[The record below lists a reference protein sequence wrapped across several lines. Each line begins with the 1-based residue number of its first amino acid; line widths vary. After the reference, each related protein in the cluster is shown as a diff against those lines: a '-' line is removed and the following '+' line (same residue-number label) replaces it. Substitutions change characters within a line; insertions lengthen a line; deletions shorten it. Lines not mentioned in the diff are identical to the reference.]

1 MKRIVTLLLALSLLL
16 VSVTPALA
24 QLNPGSAVVNFTVQN
39 LDAANDANVQA
50 TYINQSGGV
59 AARVPASGSLQI
71 DPESSLGF
79 PANQSGLPSGFEG
92 SAIVSGDRELAGF
105 AQVLFSG
112 GTSADG
118 KVLTA
123 YEAFSAGA
131 NKLYFPSLAARANRQ
146 FSTLT
151 IMSAENPSTSESI
164 NFSIKFYD
172 RSGNLNK
179 TVNDSVR
186 KGSQK
191 TFNLLSQGLPTTTPP
206 GDGWLGAAVV
216 ESASPIAGV
225 ALTHWDQYS
234 AGYSGVT
241 GGGTKAFLPSG
252 TRRLPGG
259 NWEQFT
265 SVQVQN
271 LDAADAAN
279 VTVRWFDRTGALLH
293 SFNDSIP
300 ANSSKGYNTRF
311 TNSNVPDH
319 TALFNDLGS
328 DWNGSVVVESTNGKE
343 IVAIANL
350 QWTAASGPGESASAY
365 ASEPAGTAT
374 IYVPG
379 AFRRVSGSTW
389 EQYTG
394 LIVQNVGGAACNNF
408 DVIWKDRDGNTKLS
422 YKDSLAQNISHGYN
436 TRVDSDLTALGQNPA
451 NLGNQFRGSVTFKA
465 PGCSLVAIHNTLFPE
480 WTDSSTYNAFGK

>member
-1 MKRIVTLLLALSLLL
+1 MKRFVTPLLALSLFLM
-16 VSVTPALA
+16 SVTPALA

-39 LDAANDANVQA
+39 LDAAADANVQA
-50 TYINQSGGV
+50 TYVNQSGGV
-59 AARVPASGSLQI
+59 AVRVPASGSI
-71 DPESSLGF
+71 KIPKESSLGF
-79 PANQSGLPSGFEG
+79 PASQSGLPSGFEG

-112 GTSADG
+112 GTSSDG
-118 KVLTA
+118 KTLAA
-123 YEAFSAGA
+123 YNAFTAGA
-131 NKLYFPSLAARANRQ
+131 TKLYFPSLAARANRQ

-151 IMSAENPSTSESI
+151 IMSAENPSTTELI

-172 RSGNLNK
+172 RNGNLNT

-191 TFNLLSQGLPTTTPP
+191 TFNLLNQPLPTTTPP
-206 GDGWLGAAVV
+206 GDGWLGSAVV

-225 ALTHWDQYS
+225 ALTHWEQYS

-241 GGGTKAFLPSG
+241 GGGTTAFLPSG
-252 TRRLPGG
+252 TRRLPAGPF
-259 NWEQFT
+259 EQFT
-265 SVQVQN
+265 AIQVQN
-271 LDAADAAN
+271 LDPAAAAD

-293 SFNDSIP
+293 SFTDSIP

-311 TNSNVPDH
+311 DTSNVPNH
-319 TALFNDLGS
+319 TALFNALGNN
-328 DWNGSVVVESTNGKE
+328 WNGSVVIESTNGKN

-350 QWTAASGPGESASAY
+350 QWTAISGPGESASAY
-365 ASEPAGTAT
+365 ASAPEGKAT

-408 DVIWKDRDGNTKLS
+408 DVIWKDRDGIVKLDH
-422 YKDSLAQNISHGYN
+422 KDSLAPNISHGYN
-436 TRVDSDLTALGQNPA
+436 TRVDSDLTALGENPA
-451 NLGNQFRGSVTFKA
+451 DLGNQFRGSVTFKA
-465 PGCSLVAIHNTLFPE
+465 PGCSLIAIHNTLFPE